1 MISGAI
7 SVSTITEIILNIL
20 HLTPFLLPILI
31 GYFAERIFKT
41 RLFGRLS
48 DIIIGL
54 IGGIGL
60 YVVAATINSIIYND
74 VAKKFYADLFR
85 RGEESMGKHPPYPFN
100 DLSLNIIFT
109 IAAVV
114 GALALLYIA
123 RIIFRGRV
131 QKISGV
137 APAPTVAM
145 APLVPMAPSVAM
157 APSAAPPTAAH
168 PAPTRSAADS
178 SGVMER
184 IKKLAELHAAGILT
198 DPEFTSK
205 KAELLSRL

>member
-145 APLVPMAPSVAM
+145 AP
-157 APSAAPPTAAH
+157 SAAPPTAAH

>member
-137 APAPTVAM
+137 ASAPTVE
-145 APLVPMAPSVAM
+145 M

>member
-1 MISGAI
+1 M
-7 SVSTITEIILNIL
+7 
-20 HLTPFLLPILI
+20 PILI

-41 RLFGRLS
+41 RLFGRLP
-48 DIIIGL
+48 DIIIGI

-74 VAKKFYADLFR
+74 VARKFYADLFR

-114 GALALLYIA
+114 GAIALLYIA

-131 QKISGV
+131 QIISE
-137 APAPTVAM
+137 
-145 APLVPMAPSVAM
+145 SRW
-157 APSAAPPTAAH
+157 H
-168 PAPTRSAADS
+168 PRS
-178 SGVMER
+178 R
-184 IKKLAELHAAGILT
+184 
-198 DPEFTSK
+198 
-205 KAELLSRL
+205 

>member
-1 MISGAI
+1 MISGGYQYPL
-7 SVSTITEIILNIL
+7 ITEIILNIL

-48 DIIIGL
+48 DIIIVL

-178 SGVMER
+178 SSVMEQ

>member
-1 MISGAI
+1 M
-7 SVSTITEIILNIL
+7 
-20 HLTPFLLPILI
+20 PILI

-41 RLFGRLS
+41 RLFGRLP
-48 DIIIGL
+48 DIIIGI

-74 VAKKFYADLFR
+74 VARKFYADLFR

-114 GALALLYIA
+114 GAIALLYIA

-131 QKISGV
+131 QIISG
-137 APAPTVAM
+137 
-145 APLVPMAPSVAM
+145 VAM
-157 APSAAPPTAAH
+157 APSAAPQAAAN

-178 SGVMER
+178 SSVMEQ

-205 KAELLSRL
+205 KAEHL

>member
-178 SGVMER
+178 SGVMEQ

>member
-1 MISGAI
+1 
-7 SVSTITEIILNIL
+7 
-20 HLTPFLLPILI
+20 
-31 GYFAERIFKT
+31 
-41 RLFGRLS
+41 
-48 DIIIGL
+48 
-54 IGGIGL
+54 
-60 YVVAATINSIIYND
+60 
-74 VAKKFYADLFR
+74 
-85 RGEESMGKHPPYPFN
+85 
-100 DLSLNIIFT
+100 LNIIFT

-114 GALALLYIA
+114 GALALLS

-145 APLVPMAPSVAM
+145 APSVAI
-157 APSAAPPTAAH
+157 APSAAPPAAAN

-178 SGVMER
+178 SSVIEQ

-198 DPEFTSK
+198 DPEFASK

>member
-41 RLFGRLS
+41 RLFGRLP
-48 DIIIGL
+48 DIIIGI

-74 VAKKFYADLFR
+74 VARKFYADLFR

-114 GALALLYIA
+114 GAIALLYIA

-131 QKISGV
+131 QIISG
-137 APAPTVAM
+137 
-145 APLVPMAPSVAM
+145 VAM
-157 APSAAPPTAAH
+157 APSAAPQAAAN

-178 SGVMER
+178 SSVMEQ